1 MSRKAIGALL
11 VAATVGAGGT
21 ASYLVTT
28 KPAYEADMHGYTG
41 LFGRAMK
48 FSIGVDTAMARV
60 KKAYPTVVTYPH
72 KHWEWQSTVPQIIA
86 TYKKTKRPVILSGH
100 SLGADA
106 LMNIAHALDK
116 EGVPVAALFAYDP
129 TPFVACVPSNVQVVI
144 GWRNTF
150 PFQLGGGQIHWCQ
163 NPPKG
168 SPRSMARY
176 DVPDFHTN
184 IDDRPDVHATTVK
197 HVGDVIH
204 MLREMKA
211 TPTRAETMRMIAD
224 AFSNLGVE

>member
-1 MSRKAIGALL
+1 MSLRAKLGAWLL
-11 VAATVGAGGT
+11 ALMFGASGT
-21 ASYLVTT
+21 ATYLVSQ

-41 LFGRAMK
+41 LLGRVMR
-48 FSIGVDTAMARV
+48 FSTGVDTAMARV
-60 KKAYPTVVTYPH
+60 KKAYPTVITYPH

-100 SLGADA
+100 SMGADA
-106 LMNIAHALDK
+106 IVDIARALDK
-116 EGVPVAALFAYDP
+116 EGVPVAAMFAYDP
-129 TPFVACVPSNVQVVI
+129 TPFVACVPSNVQVAI

-150 PFQLGGGQIHWCQ
+150 PFQLGGGQIRWCQ

-168 SPRSMARY
+168 SPRSMAHY

-184 IDDRPDVHATTVK
+184 IDDRKDVHDLTVK

-204 MLREMKA
+204 MLREMK
-211 TPTRAETMRMIAD
+211 
-224 AFSNLGVE
+224 GGK